1 MRPVDKKPPR
11 WEIDAERVRKDG
23 PEWLDMERLPW
34 WSFVLVGLAFA
45 AYAASVLLDRSSAR
59 WEQFGAVGVLLMVTP
74 SCFLSAWRKR
84 RGIPLA
90 QPWVRGKL

>member
-1 MRPVDKKPPR
+1 MDKKPR
-11 WEIDAERVRKDG
+11 WEVGAERVRQAG
-23 PEWLDMERLPW
+23 PAWFDMERMPL

-45 AYAASVLLDRSSAR
+45 AYAASVLLDQSSSR

-74 SCFLSAWRKR
+74 SCFMSAWRQR

-90 QPWVRGKL
+90 QPWLRGKM